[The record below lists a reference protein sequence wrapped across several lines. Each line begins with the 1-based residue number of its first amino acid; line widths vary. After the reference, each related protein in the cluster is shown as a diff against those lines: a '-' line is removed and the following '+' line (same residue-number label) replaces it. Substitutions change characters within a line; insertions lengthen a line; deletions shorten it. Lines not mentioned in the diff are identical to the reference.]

1 MPQVFLY
8 QKCIVKDNVGCL
20 KGLLVVE
27 TTQSCVESEGLSR
40 SASHLIRTQ
49 CVKWGSSCP
58 YIHLKRLRTLF
69 VQML

>member
-8 QKCIVKDNVGCL
+8 QTCIVKDNVGGL

-58 YIHLKRLRTLF
+58 SIHLKWVGTLF